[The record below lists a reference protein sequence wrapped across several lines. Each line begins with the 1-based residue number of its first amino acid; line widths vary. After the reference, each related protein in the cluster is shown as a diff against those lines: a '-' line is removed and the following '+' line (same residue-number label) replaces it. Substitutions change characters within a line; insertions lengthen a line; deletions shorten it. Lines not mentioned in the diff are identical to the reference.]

1 MGLCAE
7 QTILA
12 LWVNEELS
20 WKKGRSFSKDKLK
33 GKQLFSR
40 EINTRSINYFWKIIW
55 KIISEKLIQEK
66 GTSICIRKK
75 PIFSTYV
82 GMYVCMRTTYI
93 FSRCKKEAP
102 LLSLGFLCYYILP
115 NSSLYIMWIKICL
128 FLFYETFQTS
138 VFP

>member
-20 WKKGRSFSKDKLK
+20 WKKGRNFSKDKLK
-33 GKQLFSR
+33 ENSCSQGK
-40 EINTRSINYFWKIIW
+40 INIRSINYFWKIIW

-75 PIFSTYV
+75 PIFSH
-82 GMYVCMRTTYI
+82 MYVCIRTTYI

-128 FLFYETFQTS
+128 FLFCETSQTS